1 MDLWTLWHIPSRS
14 IVIFPYYLIVP
25 GFLVADKRNRLRQMC
40 FFSIQL
46 FSSHTIHRH
55 YIMNTK

>member
-25 GFLVADKRNRLRQMC
+25 GFLVADKRNRLRQM
-40 FFSIQL
+40 L
-46 FSSHTIHRH
+46 FLASNFLVHTPFID
-55 YIMNTK
+55 ITL